1 MVIAMQRTSVI
12 KSRLLLPGY
21 MESKAGAGERNP
33 FMCLLCVSV
42 RAHMMP
48 LSSFSLSIFSYGV
61 VSRVNSDSGPM
72 LFSFD

>member
-21 MESKAGAGERNP
+21 IESKAGAMRNP
-33 FMCLLCVSV
+33 FMCLLRVNV

-48 LSSFSLSIFSYGV
+48 LSSF
-61 VSRVNSDSGPM
+61 
-72 LFSFD
+72 